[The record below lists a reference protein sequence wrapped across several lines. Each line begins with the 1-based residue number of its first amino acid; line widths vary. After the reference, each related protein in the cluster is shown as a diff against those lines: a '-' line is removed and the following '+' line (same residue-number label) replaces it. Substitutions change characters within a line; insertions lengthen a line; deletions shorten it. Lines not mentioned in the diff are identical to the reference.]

1 VPGLLLLNG
10 GDEFRPGNEPQ
21 DRELV
26 AAAGPGPAYVV
37 PTAARRQHPEVAVA
51 TARAWFERLG
61 VALEELPVYTRSDA
75 GSTELAARAAGAGML
90 YLTGG
95 DPGLVAQT
103 LRGTRVWAAM
113 VDAWARGA
121 ALAGSSAGAMA
132 LCEWT
137 LVMARWPRHEQRR
150 PAEALGLVPGTA
162 VLPHFERMG
171 SRWTVDA
178 PPDGLVLLG
187 VDERTGA
194 IWTEAGWH
202 AAGAASVVV
211 IRGAETARYGPG
223 EAVAGLPAPRIS
235 DR

>member
-1 VPGLLLLNG
+1 MSGLLLLNG

-26 AAAGPGPAYVV
+26 GAAGLGPAYVV
-37 PTAARRQHPEVAVA
+37 PTAARRQRPEMAVA
-51 TARAWFERLG
+51 TARSWFERLG

-75 GSTELAARAAGAGML
+75 GSAELAARASAAGLL

-95 DPGLVAQT
+95 DPGLLAQT

-113 VDAWARGA
+113 VQAWAGGA

-150 PAEALGLVPGTA
+150 PVGALGLVPGTA

-171 SRWTVDA
+171 SRWSVDA
-178 PPDGLVLLG
+178 APDGLVLLG
-187 VDERTGA
+187 IDERTGA
-194 IWTEAGWH
+194 VWHGGGWH
-202 AAGAASVVV
+202 AAGAGSVVV
-211 IRGAETARYGPG
+211 IAGGETERFGPG
-223 EAVAGLPAPRIS
+223 EPVTGLPVPGAEP
-235 DR
+235 